1 MCASVSSPMI
11 PLGPY
16 DSLQVRLRFLCLN
29 WVSWSLLRFL
39 WPVSAPRT
47 FTERLSCIS
56 GAPPGTS
63 LRLSLS
69 ADSLCCFSPFN
80 LSQTHRTIANQSA
93 ARASVCHGTIAVV
106 KVSPWNLVRRLFNTD
121 LVAKQFIIKCTLINE
136 FILTN
141 LSHFHLP
148 STDSDRRNAANEMLF
163 AV

>member
-1 MCASVSSPMI
+1 MILFRFVCVSFASTESVGLFYVSFGRYLLPERLRSVSRASPVHL
-11 PLGPY
+11 P
-16 DSLQVRLRFLCLN
+16 VRLSG
-29 WVSWSLLRFL
+29 WVS
-39 WPVSAPRT
+39 PT
-47 FTERLSCIS
+47 D
-56 GAPPGTS
+56 S
-63 LRLSLS
+63 LRLILS
-69 ADSLCCFSPFN
+69 AASR
-80 LSQTHRTIANQSA
+80 LSTFHKHRTIANQSA